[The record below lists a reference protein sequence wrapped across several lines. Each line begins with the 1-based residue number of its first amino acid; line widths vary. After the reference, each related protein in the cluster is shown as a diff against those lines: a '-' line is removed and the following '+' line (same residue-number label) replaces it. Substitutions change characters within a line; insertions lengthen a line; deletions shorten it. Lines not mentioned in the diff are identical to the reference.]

1 MKSRALLI
9 LVAFVMGSLGAS
21 AQWLT
26 HPTPGI
32 PRTKDG
38 KPNLKAPAP
47 RAADG
52 KPDLSGLW
60 IAEAAPI
67 KELEKMIP
75 DHVDGAQTLGEAAP
89 SRYFMN
95 ILADFKPEEVVM
107 TPAAANLAKKRGA
120 TISSDLPSAHCIPLG
135 VPISDAGPFPHK
147 IVQTPGLILVLY
159 EDLTTFRQIYT
170 DGRKLPVD
178 PEPAYYGYSVGRWE
192 GDTLVVDV
200 TGFRDEGW
208 LDAFGHPYSDAMRV
222 TQRFRRPNFGT
233 LEVQITVDDS
243 KMYNKP
249 FSFKVNQ
256 RLLPDTDILEAFCEN
271 EKDRPRLLGSQKG
284 G

>member
-1 MKSRALLI
+1 MKSRLLI
-9 LVAFVMGSLGAS
+9 LVAFMVGSLGAS

-47 RAADG
+47 RTADG

-60 IAEAAPI
+60 IAESAPI
-67 KELEKMIP
+67 KELEKIFT

-95 ILADFKPEEVVM
+95 ILSDFKPEEIGM
-107 TPAAANLAKKRGA
+107 TPAAAALAKKRGA

-178 PEPAYYGYSVGRWE
+178 PEPAYFGYSVGRWE

-249 FSFKVNQ
+249 FSFKFNQ

>member
-1 MKSRALLI
+1 
-9 LVAFVMGSLGAS
+9 
-21 AQWLT
+21 
-26 HPTPGI
+26 
-32 PRTKDG
+32 
-38 KPNLKAPAP
+38 
-47 RAADG
+47 
-52 KPDLSGLW
+52 
-60 IAEAAPI
+60 
-67 KELEKMIP
+67 
-75 DHVDGAQTLGEAAP
+75 
-89 SRYFMN
+89 MN

-222 TQRFRRPNFGT
+222 TQRFRRPDFGT